1 MAKILITEDDKNMAR
16 LLITELE
23 HEGFKTVLAE
33 NGREV
38 IKKFHEEKP
47 DLILLDIMLP
57 ELNGIEVLR
66 KIRKESDVPVIL
78 ETARDETF
86 DKINGLNTGADDYI
100 SKPFDIEELIARIHS
115 VLRRCEKTK
124 NSSHILKAGNIEINP
139 EKMQVS
145 VSGSSLNFSK
155 TEFFLLKFLIEN
167 KGKVLDR
174 NTIIDSVWR
183 KEHFIDAGAVDVY
196 IRFLRTKIK
205 EFDDT
210 EYIKTVRGSGYIFE
224 E

>member
-33 NGREV
+33 NGREG

-100 SKPFDIEELIARIHS
+100 SKPFDNEELIARIHS
-115 VLRRCEKTK
+115 VLRR
-124 NSSHILKAGNIEINP
+124 
-139 EKMQVS
+139 
-145 VSGSSLNFSK
+145 
-155 TEFFLLKFLIEN
+155 
-167 KGKVLDR
+167 
-174 NTIIDSVWR
+174 
-183 KEHFIDAGAVDVY
+183 
-196 IRFLRTKIK
+196 
-205 EFDDT
+205 
-210 EYIKTVRGSGYIFE
+210 
-224 E
+224 

>member
-33 NGREV
+33 NGREG

-124 NSSHILKAGNIEINP
+124 NSSHILKAGKIEINI
-139 EKMQVS
+139 EKMQV
-145 VSGSSLNFSK
+145 
-155 TEFFLLKFLIEN
+155 
-167 KGKVLDR
+167 
-174 NTIIDSVWR
+174 
-183 KEHFIDAGAVDVY
+183 
-196 IRFLRTKIK
+196 
-205 EFDDT
+205 
-210 EYIKTVRGSGYIFE
+210 
-224 E
+224 